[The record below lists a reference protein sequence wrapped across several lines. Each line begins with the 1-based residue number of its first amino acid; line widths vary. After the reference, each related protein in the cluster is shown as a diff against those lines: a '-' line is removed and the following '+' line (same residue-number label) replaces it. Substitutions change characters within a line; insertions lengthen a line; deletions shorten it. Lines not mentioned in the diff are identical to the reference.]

1 MESFKESE
9 TLLTNIQ
16 VEKVLI
22 CFLREVFNGDLGQ
35 IDQKGWDNFE
45 LLRVSPKARIRFGTD
60 ICIQMLHK
68 ANDNLKSKVKEK
80 DQHITH
86 SLRSPSSGKLPLLHL
101 DYVSPGNFSQFTIS
115 ALEASSVTFIFQ
127 AASVTLVLRLV
138 IP

>member
-101 DYVSPGNFSQFTIS
+101 DYVSPGNVKFSQFTI
-115 ALEASSVTFIFQ
+115 
-127 AASVTLVLRLV
+127 
-138 IP
+138 

>member
-22 CFLREVFNGDLGQ
+22 CFLREVFSGDLGQ

-101 DYVSPGNFSQFTIS
+101 D
-115 ALEASSVTFIFQ
+115 
-127 AASVTLVLRLV
+127 
-138 IP
+138 

>member
-1 MESFKESE
+1 MNASILTIGNELVSGF
-9 TLLTNIQ
+9 TLDTNSAWLGQKLIPYNIQ

-22 CFLREVFNGDLGQ
+22 CFLREVFSGDLGQ

-101 DYVSPGNFSQFTIS
+101 DYVSQVFSIYHLS
-115 ALEASSVTFIFQ
+115 
-127 AASVTLVLRLV
+127 
-138 IP
+138 P

>member
-101 DYVSPGNFSQFTIS
+101 DYVSPGNGTYFLNLPSQPLKLHQLLLF
-115 ALEASSVTFIFQ
+115 FRQ
-127 AASVTLVLRLV
+127 PR
-138 IP
+138 

>member
-86 SLRSPSSGKLPLLHL
+86 SLRSPSSGRLPLLLHL
-101 DYVSPGNFSQFTIS
+101 YKVSPGNGTY
-115 ALEASSVTFIFQ
+115 
-127 AASVTLVLRLV
+127 
-138 IP
+138 

>member
-1 MESFKESE
+1 MESFKESG

-22 CFLREVFNGDLGQ
+22 CFLREVFSGDLGQ

-68 ANDNLKSKVKEK
+68 ANDNLKSKFKEK

-86 SLRSPSSGKLPLLHL
+86 SLRSPSSGRLSLLHL
-101 DYVSPGNFSQFTIS
+101 DKVSPGNYQFNIS
-115 ALEASSVTFIFQ
+115 VLKASSVTFIFQ
-127 AASVTLVLRLV
+127 VALVTLVLRLV
-138 IP
+138 IL